1 MIKNHLNLQI
11 ELFETWIRSFTGCI
25 YFNSKC
31 KVRGLRNNLNIA
43 ERKMKSPVKMDI
55 KTKVSGPWGH
65 PWFRSWS

>member
-1 MIKNHLNLQI
+1 MDPLPAAFTL
-11 ELFETWIRSFTGCI
+11 IRSVKCAEI
-25 YFNSKC
+25 Y
-31 KVRGLRNNLNIA
+31 RGLRNNLNIA